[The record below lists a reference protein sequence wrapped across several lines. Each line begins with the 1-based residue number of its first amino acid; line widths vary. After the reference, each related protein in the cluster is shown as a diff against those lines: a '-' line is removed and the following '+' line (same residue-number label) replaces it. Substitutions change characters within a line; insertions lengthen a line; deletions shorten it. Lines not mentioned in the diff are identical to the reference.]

1 MLKVEIPRD
10 KELIKRQIKALKYII
25 EIDKANNNMLDF
37 KIHKQALLELNKA
50 LRLAGRKDLTY

>member
-1 MLKVEIPRD
+1 MLMVEIPRD

-25 EIDKANNNMLDF
+25 KIDKASNNMLDF

-50 LRLAGRKDLTY
+50 LRLD

>member
-1 MLKVEIPRD
+1 MLKVEIPQD

-25 EIDKANNNMLDF
+25 KIDKANNNMVDF

-50 LRLAGRKDLTY
+50 LRLD